1 MPSEDTKILEF
12 NQYQRSDKPLF
23 IIYADLQC
31 IIEKVDECKNNLENS
46 STIKVSE
53 HIVSGFS
60 MSTISSLK
68 HSMMYTEAKI
78 GFMNS

>member
-31 IIEKVDECKNNLENS
+31 IIEKVDECKNNPENP
-46 STIKVSE
+46 
-53 HIVSGFS
+53 
-60 MSTISSLK
+60 LK
-68 HSMMYTEAKI
+68 
-78 GFMNS
+78 